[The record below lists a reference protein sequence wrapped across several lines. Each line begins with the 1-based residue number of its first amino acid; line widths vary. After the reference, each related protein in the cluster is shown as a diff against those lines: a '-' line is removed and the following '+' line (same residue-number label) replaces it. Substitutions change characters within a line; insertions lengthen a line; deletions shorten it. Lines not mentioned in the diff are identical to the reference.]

1 MTKPPGQKTGA
12 PTSFTAEA
20 GETRLLS
27 NETRM
32 LSISIQRRASFCAVA
47 AAFSIATVLAA
58 VADSAAEAISS
69 FNLPGGARIGSA
81 KVWILLLGWSSA
93 LALTLLRALVPELQ
107 PLLETSGSRPASK
120 PRIVALNRN

>member
-1 MTKPPGQKTGA
+1 
-12 PTSFTAEA
+12 
-20 GETRLLS
+20 
-27 NETRM
+27 M
-32 LSISIQRRASFCAVA
+32 LSISIQQRASFCAVA
-47 AAFSIATVLAA
+47 AAFSIASVLAA

-69 FNLPGGARIGSA
+69 FNLPGDARIGSA

-107 PLLETSGSRPASK
+107 PLLETSASRPASK